1 MPRRNCPRWV
11 ACGPVDPCFKPAG
24 RPLRELETVRLG
36 LDELE
41 ALRLA
46 DLEGYYQEDAAR
58 QMGVS
63 RTTFARIIASA
74 RAKVAEALVEGKAL
88 MIEGGAVAMKDERQD
103 MQAKRRGNRGG
114 WDPARPGGLG
124 GRRRRMRLRRRDG
137 SCRRGAGPGETNP
150 GEVKS
155 EEGEA

>member
-1 MPRRNCPRWV
+1 MAR
-11 ACGPVDPCFKPAG
+11 GPVDSCFKPAG
-24 RPLRELETVRLG
+24 RPLRDLETVRLG

-63 RTTFARIIASA
+63 RPTFARIIAAA

-88 MIEGGAVAMKDERQD
+88 AIEGGVVAMREEQEITESG
-103 MQAKRRGNRGG
+103 RGRNGRGRG
-114 WDPARPGGLG
+114 PMVPEGAG

-137 SCRRGAGPGETNP
+137 SCRREVGQAGE
-150 GEVKS
+150 KS
-155 EEGEA
+155 EEGGS